1 MTKTRLQPLL
11 QMKHIGK
18 SFSGVQV
25 LREVNFELYPGEVH
39 VLAGENGAGK
49 TTLIKI
55 LAGVHTDYE
64 GEIWLNGTKV
74 FFKSPH
80 EALIAGVSA
89 IHQEMSLVNS
99 MTVADNIFL
108 GREITRGWGWLDYR
122 SQEKRARELLAQLG
136 LEVELQETL
145 DRYPVAVRQMIEV
158 AKALI
163 YEARIIIMDE
173 PTSALNDLEVDRLF
187 KIIND
192 LKRKGWGI
200 IYISHRMEEIYEI
213 GDRIT
218 ILRDGSYVGTYSLD
232 ELFPQELIRLMV
244 GRDIT
249 QQFPPRE
256 EYRGEERLIVKNFYV
271 ADPTQAKKWVV
282 ENVSFNLRAG
292 EILGIAGLQGSG
304 KSELLHGL
312 FGSYGQSVRGEVWLD
327 GVRLSIRSPK
337 EAIKQGLALLTNDRQ
352 GTGLIPPLSVGYN
365 VSLASLE
372 KFSPKGWIDAQ
383 RERAAI
389 AEMVQALQ
397 IKIHSLDQEVQTL
410 SGGNQQ
416 KVILAKW
423 MMTSPKVLLLD
434 EPTAGI
440 DVGAKYE
447 IYNLMNR
454 WTAEGKS
461 ILLIT
466 SELPELLAMADRIL
480 VLHRGQVMQ
489 EFSREEASQE
499 NILQAAMG
507 RR

>member
-1 MTKTRLQPLL
+1 ML

-18 SFSGVQV
+18 SFSGVTV
-25 LREVNFELYPGEVH
+25 LRDVWFELYPGEVH

-64 GEIWLNGTKV
+64 GEIWLNGAKM

-108 GREITRGWGWLDYR
+108 GREITRRWGWMDYL
-122 SQEKRARELLAQLG
+122 SQEKKARELLAQLG
-136 LEVELQETL
+136 IEVDLKQML
-145 DRYPVAVRQMIEV
+145 SQYPVAVRQMIEV

-173 PTSALNDLEVDRLF
+173 PTSALNDLEVTRLF

-218 ILRDGSYVGTYSLD
+218 ILRDGCYVGTYSLD
-232 ELFPQELIRLMV
+232 ELPPQNLIRLMV

-256 EYRGEERLIVKNFYV
+256 EYRREKRLIVKNFYL
-271 ADPTQAKKWVV
+271 ADPTQTKKWLV
-282 ENVSFNLRAG
+282 EDVSFDLQAG

-312 FGSYGQSVRGEVWLD
+312 FGSYGKLTRGEVWLD
-327 GVRLSIRSPK
+327 GFRLAIRSPRDS
-337 EAIKQGLALLTNDRQ
+337 IKQGLALLTNDRQ
-352 GTGLIPPLSVGYN
+352 GTGLIPPLNIVHN
-365 VSLASLE
+365 VSLASLGR
-372 KFSPKGWIDAQ
+372 FSPKGWMHTGE
-383 RERAAI
+383 ERAAVRD
-389 AEMVQALQ
+389 MVKALN
-397 IKIHSLDQEVQTL
+397 IKIHSLEQEVQTL

-416 KVILAKW
+416 KVVLAKW
-423 MMTSPKVLLLD
+423 IMTSPRVLLLD

-447 IYNLMNR
+447 IYNLMNQ
-454 WTAEGKS
+454 WTLEGKS

-466 SELPELLAMADRIL
+466 SELPELLAMADRIM
-480 VLHRGQVMQ
+480 VMHRGRVMS
-489 EFSREEASQE
+489 EFTREEATQE
-499 NILQAAMG
+499 SILQAAMG

>member
-1 MTKTRLQPLL
+1 
-11 QMKHIGK
+11 
-18 SFSGVQV
+18 
-25 LREVNFELYPGEVH
+25 
-39 VLAGENGAGK
+39 
-49 TTLIKI
+49 
-55 LAGVHTDYE
+55 
-64 GEIWLNGTKV
+64 
-74 FFKSPH
+74 
-80 EALIAGVSA
+80 
-89 IHQEMSLVNS
+89 
-99 MTVADNIFL
+99 
-108 GREITRGWGWLDYR
+108 
-122 SQEKRARELLAQLG
+122 
-136 LEVELQETL
+136 
-145 DRYPVAVRQMIEV
+145 
-158 AKALI
+158 
-163 YEARIIIMDE
+163 
-173 PTSALNDLEVDRLF
+173 
-187 KIIND
+187 
-192 LKRKGWGI
+192 
-200 IYISHRMEEIYEI
+200 
-213 GDRIT
+213 
-218 ILRDGSYVGTYSLD
+218 
-232 ELFPQELIRLMV
+232 MV

-352 GTGLIPPLSVGYN
+352 GTGLIPPLSVGHN

>member
-1 MTKTRLQPLL
+1 MTETYLQPLL

-25 LREVNFELYPGEVH
+25 LRDVDFELYPGEVH

-64 GEIWLNGTKV
+64 GEIWLNGTKI
-74 FFKSPH
+74 FFKSSH
-80 EALIAGVSA
+80 EALSAGVSA

-122 SQEKRARELLAQLG
+122 AQEKKARELLAQLG
-136 LEVELQETL
+136 IEVDLKETL

-173 PTSALNDLEVDRLF
+173 PTSALNDLEVARLF

-200 IYISHRMEEIYEI
+200 IYISHRLEEIYEI

-218 ILRDGSYVGTYSLD
+218 ILRDGDYVGTYALD
-232 ELFPQELIRLMV
+232 ELSPQELIRLMV

-256 EYRGEERLIVKNFYV
+256 EHRGDERLIVKNFYV
-271 ADPTQAKKWVV
+271 ADPTQTRKWVV
-282 ENVSFNLRAG
+282 ENVSFSLRVG

-304 KSELLHGL
+304 KSQLLHGL

-327 GVRLSIRSPK
+327 GLRLTIKSPK
-337 EAIKQGLALLTNDRQ
+337 EAIRRGLALLTNDRQ
-352 GTGLIPPLSVGYN
+352 GTGLIPPLSVGHN

-372 KFSPKGWIDAQ
+372 NFSPRGWIKA
-383 RERAAI
+383 RAERASVK
-389 AEMVQALQ
+389 EMVRALQ
-397 IKIHSLDQEVQTL
+397 IKIQSLEQQIQTL

-423 MMTSPKVLLLD
+423 MMSSPRVLLLD

-454 WTAEGKS
+454 WTGEGKS

-480 VLHRGQVMQ
+480 VMHRGRVVQ
-489 EFSREEASQE
+489 EFSQKEASQE